1 MSQRGGHRPLTYMR
15 TTPTYDI
22 VDRLHAR
29 RAAHVPGDRI
39 AATVASW
46 LAELGVQSPMAEDL
60 ARAAR
65 AGDWPAAH
73 AISDWLSVDITVA
86 A

>member
-1 MSQRGGHRPLTYMR
+1 MR
-15 TTPTYDI
+15 TRTTATYDI

-29 RAAHVPGDRI
+29 RAARVPGQRI
-39 AATVASW
+39 AATVSEW
-46 LAELGVQSPMAEDL
+46 LAELGVQSPMTEEL
-60 ARAAR
+60 ARATS
-65 AGDWPAAH
+65 AGDWPKVH

>member
-1 MSQRGGHRPLTYMR
+1 MR
-15 TTPTYDI
+15 TTTTYDI

-29 RAAHVPGDRI
+29 RAAGVPANRI
-39 AATVASW
+39 AATVSEW
-46 LAELGVQSPMAEDL
+46 LAELGVQSPMTEDL
-60 ARAAR
+60 ARATR
-65 AGDWPAAH
+65 AGNWPAAH

>member
-1 MSQRGGHRPLTYMR
+1 MRR
-15 TTPTYDI
+15 TTTYDI

-29 RAAHVPGDRI
+29 RAARVPGNRI
-39 AATVASW
+39 AATVSAW
-46 LAELGVQSPMAEDL
+46 LAELDVQSPMVEDL

-73 AISDWLSVDITVA
+73 AISDWLSVDVTVA

>member
-1 MSQRGGHRPLTYMR
+1 MR
-15 TTPTYDI
+15 TTTSYDI

-29 RAAHVPGDRI
+29 RAARVPANRI
-39 AATVASW
+39 AATVSAW
-46 LAELGVQSPMAEDL
+46 LAELGVDSPMAEDL

-65 AGDWPAAH
+65 AGNWPAVH
-73 AISDWLSVDITVA
+73 AISDLLSVDVLVA

>member
-1 MSQRGGHRPLTYMR
+1 VAPALLPGMRR
-15 TTPTYDI
+15 TTTYDI

-29 RAAHVPGDRI
+29 RAARVPGNRI
-39 AATVASW
+39 AATVSAW
-46 LAELGVQSPMAEDL
+46 LAELDVQSPMVEDL

-65 AGDWPAAH
+65 AGNWPAAH
-73 AISDWLSVDITVA
+73 AIGDWLSVDVTVA

>member
-1 MSQRGGHRPLTYMR
+1 MN
-15 TTPTYDI
+15 TPTSYCI

-29 RAAHVPGDRI
+29 RAARVPANRI
-39 AATVASW
+39 ADTVSAW
-46 LAELGVQSPMAEDL
+46 LAELGVESPMAEDL

-65 AGDWPAAH
+65 AGDWPTVH
-73 AISDWLSVDITVA
+73 ALGDWLSVDVMVA